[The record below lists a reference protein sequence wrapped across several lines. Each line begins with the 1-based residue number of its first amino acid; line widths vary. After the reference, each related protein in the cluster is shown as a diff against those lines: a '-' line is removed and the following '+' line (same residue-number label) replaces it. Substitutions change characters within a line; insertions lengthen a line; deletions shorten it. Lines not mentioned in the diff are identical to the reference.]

1 MQPLGPT
8 HLDVPVHEVR
18 NGEENF
24 KMQCLWA
31 IFHSKKER
39 KDYKDKNQKSRPDYL
54 SK

>member
-24 KMQCLWA
+24 KIQCLWA
-31 IFHSKKER
+31 IFSLKER
-39 KDYKDKNQKSRPDYL
+39 EERL
-54 SK
+54 